1 MATFS
6 SKQEKKHGLVDPIVV
21 LVSITLI
28 GILIVLGSL
37 NVNMNNSVRNMLGF
51 QSNIA
56 ANVSIST
63 GPSFASDLQYWD
75 ANCSHGWTSNST
87 CDVLVSRTQSCV
99 IGTGSAYCS
108 EYDAYLQQF
117 RGQ

>member
-6 SKQEKKHGLVDPIVV
+6 SNQDKRQGLADPIVV

-28 GILIVLGSL
+28 VILMVLGSP
-37 NVNMNNSVRNMLGF
+37 NVNVNHPILSALGF
-51 QSNIA
+51 QSNRA
-56 ANVSIST
+56 ANVSISN
-63 GPSFASDLQYWD
+63 GASFASDLQYWD
-75 ANCSHGWTSNST
+75 ANCSHGWASDST
-87 CDVLVSRTQSCV
+87 CDMLVSRTQSCV

-108 EYDAYLQQF
+108 EYDTYLQQF